1 LVPSQ
6 YRGGGTRL
14 FKPTQGQ
21 HVLNMS
27 ALITAV
33 SRSHGHTFSKPN
45 VLTIRLVAGL
55 GVEGDAHLGE
65 KVKHRSRVRKN
76 PDDPNLRQVHLIH
89 EELFAE
95 LREQGF
101 DVVAGAIGENVT
113 TRGIDLLGLPTG
125 AQLRLGAEA
134 VIEVTGLR
142 NPCRQ
147 LDDFQ
152 SGLMAATL
160 GRDAA
165 GGLVRKA
172 GVMAVVIRSGDVK
185 PGDAIAVELP
195 AGAPR
200 PLEPV

>member
-1 LVPSQ
+1 
-6 YRGGGTRL
+6 
-14 FKPTQGQ
+14 
-21 HVLNMS
+21 MS
-27 ALITAV
+27 AIVTAV
-33 SRSHGHTFSKPN
+33 SFSGAHTFTKPN
-45 VLTIRLVAGL
+45 RLMIRLVAGL

-95 LREQGF
+95 LRGRGF
-101 DVVAGAIGENVT
+101 DVGPGVIGENVT

-125 AQLRLGAEA
+125 ARLRLGAEA

-147 LDDFQ
+147 LDAFQ
-152 SGLMAATL
+152 SGLMAAVL

-165 GGLVRKA
+165 GGLVRKT
-172 GVMAVVIRSGDVK
+172 GVMAIVVHGGDVK